1 MASSRVRQSH
11 EMPEDVWMVDSRR
24 VSSVTSS
31 TSWNRCWRGPRG
43 IKGTLNQACQGLCT
57 KVLWLTPQFQLLQI
71 EQVYTNT
78 QAHAQTPPTQTH
90 RPPSKEPESGDNNG
104 WRLDDTRQ
112 PRTPTSQIHSK
123 HGRALFA
130 QAWQRPLQ
138 GTSET
143 DETVFPPEPP
153 PPGSTYSCYICRGVD
168 IRRTC
173 DPPAGD
179 GTETDIPTAKRSPWS
194 PDRNDAGG

>member
-1 MASSRVRQSH
+1 M
-11 EMPEDVWMVDSRR
+11 
-24 VSSVTSS
+24 
-31 TSWNRCWRGPRG
+31 
-43 IKGTLNQACQGLCT
+43 
-57 KVLWLTPQFQLLQI
+57 TPQFQPLQV

-123 HGRALFA
+123 HGRAFFA

-143 DETVFPPEPP
+143 QTEPP
-153 PPGSTYSCYICRGVD
+153 PHGSTYSTELLFAGVD

-173 DPPAGD
+173 DPPAGC
-179 GTETDIPTAKRSPWS
+179 GTENDIPTAKRSSGLETPQERCSRIRYAQVIKVQSCTRSVLQGHWL
-194 PDRNDAGG
+194 